1 MTLLKSPHP
10 VPLQVLCSSWSR
22 FRTPSNLQRD
32 AFSGVSPSQPATS
45 CLGVAGEV
53 QAPSSSGRRS
63 RTCLSPLGAGLGLAA
78 PALRRSE
85 AGSPPAARPHLLPAA
100 AAQPHHI
107 I

>member
-1 MTLLKSPHP
+1 MTLLESPYP

-22 FRTPSNLQRD
+22 FRTPSNLQGD
-32 AFSGVSPSQPATS
+32 AFSGVSPWQPATS

-78 PALRRSE
+78 PALGG
-85 AGSPPAARPHLLPAA
+85 AKPAARPPLARTFCRPR
-100 AAQPHHI
+100 PPSRTI
-107 I
+107 